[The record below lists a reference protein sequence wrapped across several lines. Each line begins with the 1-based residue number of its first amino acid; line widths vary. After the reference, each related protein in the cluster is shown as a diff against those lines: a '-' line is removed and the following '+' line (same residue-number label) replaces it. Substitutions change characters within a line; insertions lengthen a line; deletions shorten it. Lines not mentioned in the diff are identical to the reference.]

1 MKRYIPMVLVAMLL
15 GGVTVTAHHSLVATH
30 DYEKDAEIE
39 GTLARFLF
47 RNPHSFVHIEAPDEN
62 GDMQTWSFEWGGAGA
77 LTRQGVNRNTLRVG
91 DVVIIS
97 GNPSRT
103 IDQDHRLKMNTLHR
117 VSDGFGWGTRPGE
130 EVD

>member
-1 MKRYIPMVLVAMLL
+1 MVLVAMLL
-15 GGVTVTAHHSLVATH
+15 GGVTVTAHHSLVATY

-77 LTRQGVNRNTLRVG
+77 LTRQGVNRNGAGVRHA
-91 DVVIIS
+91 
-97 GNPSRT
+97 N
-103 IDQDHRLKMNTLHR
+103 
-117 VSDGFGWGTRPGE
+117 
-130 EVD
+130 